1 VIHAGGLLR
10 KQHCSVPPAAA
21 LLDPCR
27 KGGWVQVTQ
36 RMRHKWGLLLLLL
49 GLLVLLLTPLNQLL

>member
-1 VIHAGGLLR
+1 
-10 KQHCSVPPAAA
+10 
-21 LLDPCR
+21 
-27 KGGWVQVTQ
+27 VQVTQ